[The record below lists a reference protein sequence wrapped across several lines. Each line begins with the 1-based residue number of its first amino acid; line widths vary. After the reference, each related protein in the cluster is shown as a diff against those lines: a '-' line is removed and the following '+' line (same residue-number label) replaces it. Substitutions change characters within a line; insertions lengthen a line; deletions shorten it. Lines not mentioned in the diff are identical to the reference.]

1 MKRMKKSKKK
11 ENSNLKNNIQ
21 NDEVFPAPEL
31 NRPDI
36 SFFEETAPKPLFKQE
51 SLYSKK
57 TILLQRCYLGSSEKN
72 LESIDNFFRSIL
84 QTELFPSQILLI
96 RDAVKLASLYDS
108 SIYRLQT
115 LEKFNVKILVEKEAL
130 LEYELAHKCSA
141 GIPVD
146 FEDMVSIIMSSK
158 DVLSL

>member
-1 MKRMKKSKKK
+1 MKNSKKK
-11 ENSNLKNNIQ
+11 ENSNPNNNLRNEGVLHPPVLKS
-21 NDEVFPAPEL
+21 
-31 NRPDI
+31 PDI
-36 SFFEETAPKPLFKQE
+36 SFFEDTAPKPLFNQE
-51 SLYSKK
+51 QLFSKK
-57 TILLQRCYLGSSEKN
+57 IILLQRCYLGSAEKN

-141 GIPVD
+141 GIPVE
-146 FEDMVSIIMSSK
+146 FEDIVSVIMSSK